1 MSKVLAWLATT
12 KFGRAVA
19 ALAGLFVAFGAV
31 ALTMF
36 EKGKRKQAAVDSA
49 KEAQSSADVAEQTV
63 KAARA
68 RAEVE
73 NEVAK
78 QPSAPPQQ
86 VADAAPDT
94 AAGKL
99 RDDGWVH

>member
-1 MSKVLAWLATT
+1 MSKFLAWLATT
-12 KFGRAVA
+12 KIGRAAVA
-19 ALAGLFVAFGAV
+19 LVGLLVAFGAV

-36 EKGKRKQAAVDSA
+36 EKGKRKQASVDDV
-49 KEAQSSADVAEQTV
+49 KDAQSLADAAEQVV
-63 KAARA
+63 KAERA

-86 VADAAPDT
+86 VADAAPGT

-99 RDDGWVH
+99 RNDGWVH

>member
-1 MSKVLAWLATT
+1 MSEFLTWLATT
-12 KFGRAVA
+12 KLGRGVIAAFG
-19 ALAGLFVAFGAV
+19 LLLAFGAM
-31 ALTMF
+31 ALAMF
-36 EKGKRKQAAVDSA
+36 EKGKRAQAQTDDA
-49 KEAQSSADVAEQTV
+49 KDAQSSTDAAEQMV
-63 KAARA
+63 KAAQT

-78 QPSAPPQQ
+78 QPEAPPQK

-99 RDDGWVH
+99 RGDGWTH